1 EQYESAKLDG
11 AGPWKRFLYITLPW
25 IKSVLF
31 FDVVRQAILAFGLFD
46 QAYILS
52 AGGPAGTT
60 RTLVYYLYLVGFERQ
75 DFGRAAAISWYI
87 FAIVLI
93 FAVIQ
98 LVLVTKSIRSTE
110 G

>member
-1 EQYESAKLDG
+1 
-11 AGPWKRFLYITLPW
+11 
-25 IKSVLF
+25 
-31 FDVVRQAILAFGLFD
+31 
-46 QAYILS
+46 
-52 AGGPAGTT
+52 
-60 RTLVYYLYLVGFERQ
+60 VGFERQ
-75 DFGRAAAISWYI
+75 DFGRAASISWFI